1 MMHIVLKIP
10 PSQQLENTTPDVFG
24 TDDTL
29 ALPKT
34 NKEGASIT
42 ITVKDCFPQW
52 KPSFQASALDYFW
65 LWSMGASQWLCHSG
79 MW

>member
-1 MMHIVLKIP
+1 MDIVLKIP

-24 TDDTL
+24 TD
-29 ALPKT
+29 
-34 NKEGASIT
+34 EGAPIT
-42 ITVKDCFPQW
+42 LTVKDSFPQR
-52 KPSFQASALDYFW
+52 KPSFQAHALDYFW